1 MRKVKHLISAVAV
14 LLTVCLLPLAPFAA
28 DVAET
33 KVALT
38 VTAGEGHTGTVA
50 VTSDYKATA
59 VLPADGMVNTE
70 SVTAQLIMNNI
81 QSLGIEGTRQFS
93 ATVVTGLGSRDVSLK
108 DHIGN
113 LYRFGS
119 ATVNATVDFT
129 NKVAYTVAGS
139 SNTLTASPDTEDA
152 ARAAWAALASH
163 IEVTTQSADDSYAI
177 LANGSYIK
185 VGTEY
190 LHFDENYSGNLKL
203 DNLSDR
209 AALKQAI
216 RDALVLETGV
226 TPGQGNKVT
235 ILVKKGTALALGT
248 TVATLKDDYM
258 IEITAGSNVKEVI
271 TNAVLENLRGCSGGT
286 AVMITGLALVNN
298 LAKAIQDD
306 GSIDVKLHPA
316 IPADVKVALALNDSI
331 AVNLYVT
338 PLDGFDSSKFTVEYT
353 FNSETSTTVTD
364 ISKQPIVVA
373 ECAAKEMGD
382 IVNIKVSYDGA
393 EPFCDIDYSV
403 REYCEKYKDSS
414 NTTLAALCNAALDYG
429 AYAEDYFGYK
439 GYDKTSKLLNGDGY
453 PAGTLPDAVPVDY
466 ELIVDGNA
474 DLVKKNG
481 LTAQLRLESRTEIT
495 FNVLPASDTATISVS
510 LGETVL
516 TEGYT
521 SEKDASG
528 VTHVT
533 VSGIAAKELDKAYT
547 LTVTDGSDT
556 LSVSYSALTWA
567 YSKQT
572 DSVDGNLAKALYNYY
587 LAAAA
592 YLAS

>member
-28 DVAET
+28 DAAET

-59 VLPADGMVNTE
+59 VLPADGKVNTE

-93 ATVVTGLGSRDVSLK
+93 ATVVTGLGSNTVSLYDRIK
-108 DHIGN
+108 NIYNFSGT
-113 LYRFGS
+113 
-119 ATVNATVDFT
+119 AAVNATVDFDYPVT
-129 NKVAYTVAGS
+129 YSVSRSDYTITGTP
-139 SNTLTASPDTEDA
+139 NTEDA

-185 VGTEY
+185 VGSEY
-190 LHFDENYSGNLKL
+190 LHFDENYSGDLKL

-216 RDALVLETGV
+216 RDALMLT
-226 TPGQGNKVT
+226 TDYDQQGSKVT
-235 ILVKKGTALALGT
+235 ILVKKGTSLALGT
-248 TVATLKDDYM
+248 TVATLNEDYM
-258 IEITAGSNVKEVI
+258 IEITAGTEVTKVI
-271 TNAVLENLRGCSGGT
+271 KKAVLESFRNCEGGT
-286 AVMITGLALVNN
+286 AIMITGLKLVNN
-298 LAKAIQDD
+298 LAEAIQDD
-306 GSIDVKLHPA
+306 GSIDVKLYPA

-338 PLDGFDSSKFTVEYT
+338 PKDGFDSSKFTVEYT

-429 AYAEDYFGYK
+429 AYAEDYFGYE
-439 GYDKTSKLLNGDGY
+439 GYDETSKPLNGDGY
-453 PAGTLPDAVPVDY
+453 PAGTLPDAVPKDY
-466 ELIVDGNA
+466 ELKVDGNTG
-474 DLVKKNG
+474 LVKKNG
-481 LTAQLRLESRTEIT
+481 LTAQLSLESRTEIT

-521 SEKDASG
+521 SEKDENG

-533 VSGIAAKELDKAYT
+533 VSGIAAKDLDKAYT
-547 LTVTDGSDT
+547 LTITDGDDT
-556 LSVSYSALTWA
+556 LSVSYSALIWA
-567 YSKQT
+567 YSRQT
-572 DSVDGNLAKALYNYY
+572 DSEDGDLAKALYNYY

-592 YLAS
+592 YLE